1 MNYQRDDCRLWTIG
15 LYLLSLHLPP
25 FVHIPSLHPCLCHCG
40 DEVVSIATTQELG
53 VGALELELAEK
64 DGLH

>member
-1 MNYQRDDCRLWTIG
+1 MSVINHRLVS
-15 LYLLSLHLPP
+15 LFSCLSLQAIP
-25 FVHIPSLHPCLCHCG
+25 FFHIPLLHPCLCHCG

-53 VGALELELAEK
+53 VGALALKLAEK